1 MGPVTNKTAAIGA
14 LLVLMAVT
22 ALPAAAQQPIDS
34 GGIIIID
41 PTAGSL
47 SRKPSP
53 LEQAERLMR
62 MGDFTRAAAVLE
74 AVLEKAPTFQQAAM
88 LLAAC
93 YENRQDYGRLLIL
106 LNRRAT
112 IEPPSYALYRD
123 LGRAHLL
130 SGSADSAKI
139 YFFRAA
145 DYVERQTDMLAEIA
159 ETYQR
164 LGQYRMEAEFID
176 SMRVRFGNARLMAG
190 PMGDALATQRQY
202 RRATEEY
209 LIYLEQD
216 TVTARDAEN
225 KIIAL
230 VQYGESGDTVMA
242 VLGARLQG
250 RPNPRLLKMYGQILM
265 ERGRYPDAYTFFLLR
280 DSLDQGSGSD
290 VLYFMQECVRRD
302 RFDYAVQAGEYFL
315 RQYPES
321 GLATPARFLIAQ
333 GYTALRRYHDALTV
347 LTAIL
352 DNRDRTSARI
362 EAHLRLGQLLK
373 DYLNDPTAAGD
384 HLGEVHRGAP
394 GTRFD
399 SEALLGLADIYVHQ
413 RNFDSAVALYQTL
426 VDREGQEDLAEAAE
440 FLSAQANLYKG
451 SFDEAGAR
459 FRRLINRYPHGL
471 YVNDAIQY
479 SLILSETQEQAPKQL
494 DLFGAAEFYRRIN
507 QADSLEYYLI
517 KICRVQV
524 PSLAPLAY
532 LHLGELYRERDRRG
546 EAMAAADSLTALYP
560 ESYYVPYGMKLKA
573 DILWRSP
580 SDREQA
586 MALYR
591 ELLEKFGT
599 YPFAAEIRDLL
610 RRNPSLKQS

>member
-1 MGPVTNKTAAIGA
+1 MGPVTNKTVAIGA
-14 LLVLMAVT
+14 LLVLMVAA
-22 ALPAAAQQPIDS
+22 ALPAAAQPPIDS

-41 PTAGSL
+41 PTAGSPP
-47 SRKPSP
+47 RKSSP

-74 AVLEKAPTFQQAAM
+74 AVLEKAPAYQQAAM
-88 LLAAC
+88 LLATC
-93 YENRQDYGRLLIL
+93 YENLQDYGRLLIL
-106 LNRRAT
+106 LNRRAAT
-112 IEPPSYALYRD
+112 EPPGYSLYRD

-145 DYVERQTDMLAEIA
+145 DYVGGLTDMLTEIA

-176 SMRVRFGNARLMAG
+176 SMRIRFGRSDLMAG

-209 LIYLEQD
+209 LNYLEQD

-230 VQYGESGDTVMA
+230 IQYGEAGDTVMA

-250 RPNPRLLKMYGQILM
+250 QPNPRLLKMYGQILM
-265 ERGRYPDAYTFFLLR
+265 ERGRYPDAFAFFLLR

-290 VLYFMQECVRRD
+290 VLYFMQECIRRE

-315 RQYPES
+315 RRYPES
-321 GLATPARFLIAQ
+321 GLATPARFLMAE
-333 GYTALRRYHDALTV
+333 GYTSLGRYRDAGSV

-352 DNRDRTSARI
+352 DNQDRTSARI

-373 DYLNDPTAAGD
+373 DYLNDPAAARD
-384 HLGEVHRGAP
+384 HLGEVHRSAP

-426 VDREGQEDLAEAAE
+426 VDREGQEDLAEEAE
-440 FLSAQANLYKG
+440 FLLAQANLYKG
-451 SFDEAGAR
+451 SYEEAGAR

-494 DLFGAAEFYRRIN
+494 DLFGAAEYYRKIN
-507 QADSLEYYLI
+507 QADSLEHYLI

-532 LHLGELYRERDRRG
+532 LHLGEMYRDHDRKD
-546 EAMAAADSLTALYP
+546 EAIAAADSLTALYP
-560 ESYYVPYGMKLKA
+560 ESYYVPFGMKLKA
-573 DILWRSP
+573 DILWQMP
-580 SDREQA
+580 SDRERA
-586 MALYR
+586 MTLYR
-591 ELLEKFGT
+591 ELLEKFAT
-599 YPFAAEIRDLL
+599 YPFAAEIRELL
-610 RRNPSLKQS
+610 RRNPSSKQS